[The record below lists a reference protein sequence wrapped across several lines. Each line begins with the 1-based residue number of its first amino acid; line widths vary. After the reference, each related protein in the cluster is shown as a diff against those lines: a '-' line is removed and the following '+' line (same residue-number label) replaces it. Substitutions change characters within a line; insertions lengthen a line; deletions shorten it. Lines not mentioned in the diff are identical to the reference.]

1 MEKMRSKNQQTL
13 MVLQERLATL
23 LEFAEKVNI
32 VTEECIEAER
42 NDDQE
47 AELRA
52 VEEIERLDE
61 ELDNI
66 LTAVTQAEIDEITHV
81 LSEESLLANV
91 DWLRSCSQKLDKLA
105 DKYAEAIKERN
116 DVKKAIAIRQEIKN
130 LGHALVRGKKV

>member
-13 MVLQERLATL
+13 MVLQERLASL

-32 VTEECIEAER
+32 ITQECIEAER

-105 DKYAEAIKERN
+105 DKYAEAIKERH
-116 DVKKAIAIRQEIKN
+116 DIKKAIAIRQEIKN
-130 LGHALVRGKKV
+130 LGHALVRGRKV

>member
-42 NDDQE
+42 NDDRE

-91 DWLRSCSQKLDKLA
+91 EWLRSCSQKLDKLA
-105 DKYAEAIKERN
+105 GKYAEAIKERH

-130 LGHALVRGKKV
+130 LGHALVRGRKV

>member
-13 MVLQERLATL
+13 MVLQERLASL

-32 VTEECIEAER
+32 ITQECIEAER

-91 DWLRSCSQKLDKLA
+91 YWLRSCSQKLDKLA
-105 DKYAEAIKERN
+105 DRYAEAIKERH
-116 DVKKAIAIRQEIKN
+116 DVKKAIAIRQDIKN

>member
-42 NDDQE
+42 NDDRE

-105 DKYAEAIKERN
+105 DKYAEAIKERH

-130 LGHALVRGKKV
+130 LGHALVRGRKV

>member
-42 NDDQE
+42 NDDRE

-105 DKYAEAIKERN
+105 DKYAEAIKERQ

-130 LGHALVRGKKV
+130 LGHALVRGRKV

>member
-1 MEKMRSKNQQTL
+1 MEKMKTSNRQTL

-32 VTEECIEAER
+32 VTQQCIEAER
-42 NDDQE
+42 NDDKE

-91 DWLRSCSQKLDKLA
+91 DWLRKCSKKLDILA
-105 DKYAEAIKERN
+105 DEYAEAIKVRH
-116 DVKKAIAIRQEIKN
+116 DVKRAASIRQDIKN
-130 LGHALVRGKKV
+130 LGHALVRGKQV

>member
-42 NDDQE
+42 NDDRE

-130 LGHALVRGKKV
+130 LGHALVRGRKV

>member
-1 MEKMRSKNQQTL
+1 MEKMKASNRQTL

-32 VTEECIEAER
+32 VTQQCIEAER
-42 NDDQE
+42 NDDKE
-47 AELRA
+47 AELRV

-61 ELDNI
+61 ELENI

-91 DWLRSCSQKLDKLA
+91 DWLRKCSKKLDDLA
-105 DKYAEAIKERN
+105 DEYAEAIKVRH
-116 DVKKAIAIRQEIKN
+116 DVKRAAYIRQDIKN